1 MQVCMQTSLDDITI
15 KQNCTISIVESQT
28 SENRMNSGR
37 QALHFC
43 ATEKHKTHHDDLKKF
58 A

>member
-1 MQVCMQTSLDDITI
+1 MQTSLDDITI

-43 ATEKHKTHHDDLKKF
+43 ATEKHKTHHDDLIKF